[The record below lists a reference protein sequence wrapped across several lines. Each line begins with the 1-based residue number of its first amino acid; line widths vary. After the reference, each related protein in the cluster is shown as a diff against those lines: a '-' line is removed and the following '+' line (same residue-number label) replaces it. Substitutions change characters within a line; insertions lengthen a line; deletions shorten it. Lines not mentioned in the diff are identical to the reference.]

1 MNNVEIFLDKYKQL
15 EEVVRSSYNLKNED
29 SISYYLIKQDKY
41 KKHRDELKYGQDVR
55 NLLSHKKKLN
65 NNFAVEPSPQ
75 MIEFIDNLISSIKN
89 RKKCRDI
96 QIKKKDVYWETIN
109 GNVKAAMHKMNE
121 CTFTH
126 IPILNNDGVVIGVF
140 DENSIFNYLANEEI
154 VEINNELLFKDI
166 EKYISLYNRE
176 MEEFIFI
183 DPNKYVEELEHEI
196 EERFNEQRRIGMAFV
211 TLNGKSD
218 GNLQG
223 IITPWD
229 IIALNK

>member
-1 MNNVEIFLDKYKQL
+1 
-15 EEVVRSSYNLKNED
+15 
-29 SISYYLIKQDKY
+29 
-41 KKHRDELKYGQDVR
+41 
-55 NLLSHKKKLN
+55 
-65 NNFAVEPSPQ
+65 
-75 MIEFIDNLISSIKN
+75 
-89 RKKCRDI
+89 
-96 QIKKKDVYWETIN
+96 
-109 GNVKAAMHKMNE
+109 MHKMNE

-154 VEINNELLFKDI
+154 VEINNEVLFKDI

-196 EERFNEQRRIGMAFV
+196 EKRFKEQRRIGMAFV

-218 GNLQG
+218 GNMQG

-229 IIALNK
+229 IIAFNK